1 MQTRAAR
8 LIPVLVAL
16 VAAVATALGT
26 PGRATAA
33 PSLTEVTGFGT
44 NPGALR
50 MFRYDPADLPSG
62 APVVVALHGC
72 TQNAG
77 YAADSGW
84 TALAD
89 RWHFSV
95 VVPQQ
100 TSSNNLSGCF
110 DWFQS
115 GDIRRGDGEA
125 ASIAQMVD
133 RQLADVHGDPAR
145 VYVTGLSAGGGM
157 TAVMA
162 ATYPEKFR
170 AAGIVAGLPY
180 DCSDAAGGPYPCMYG
195 WARQTP
201 AQWGDRVR
209 GARPGYTGP
218 WPALTVF
225 QGSAD
230 TTVNPANMTD
240 LVRQWTN
247 VQGADQSAD
256 VSDTVAGHPHR
267 VYRDPAG
274 RSVVETYA
282 VTGMGHGQPVDPATG
297 CGRAAPYVL
306 DVHLCAAY
314 RLGLGWGLDQPLG

>member
-8 LIPVLVAL
+8 LTAVLVAL
-16 VAAVATALGT
+16 LAAVTAGLLT

-50 MFRYDPADLPSG
+50 MFRYDPPGLPSG

-72 TQNAG
+72 TQDAG
-77 YAADSGW
+77 YAVDSGW
-84 TALAD
+84 TTLAD

-95 VVPQQ
+95 VAPQQ
-100 TSSNNLSGCF
+100 TASNNFSNCF

-115 GDIRRGDGEA
+115 GDIERGNGEA

-133 RQLADVHGDPAR
+133 RQLADVHGDPSR
-145 VYVTGLSAGGGM
+145 VFVTGLSAGGGM
-157 TAVMA
+157 TAVMM

-180 DCSDAAGGPYPCMYG
+180 DCSRAAGGPYPCMYG
-195 WARQTP
+195 WANQTP

-209 GARPGYTGP
+209 AARPGYGGP
-218 WPALTVF
+218 WPTLTVF
-225 QGSAD
+225 QGTAD
-230 TTVNPANMTD
+230 ITVKPSNMTD
-240 LVRQWTN
+240 LVKQWTN
-247 VQGADQSAD
+247 VQGADQSPD
-256 VSDTVAGHPHR
+256 RSDTVAGYPHQ
-267 VYRDPAG
+267 VYTDPSGKA
-274 RSVVETYA
+274 VVETYSI
-282 VTGMGHGQPVDPATG
+282 TGMGHGQPVDPATG
-297 CGRAAPYVL
+297 CGTTAPYIL

-314 RLGLGWGLDQPLG
+314 RLGQGWGLG